1 MYRVEKWS
9 FDFSNEYAYK
19 YAGRYGAK
27 GEKRAKKVKPTPE
40 QIKKQNQTN
49 RVNRLRRLIKANFK
63 VGDIWATLKFKK
75 GTRVTVE
82 QLRKCVKKFTDYLK
96 YRYNK
101 IGQAFKWICRKEIG
115 KRFGVH
121 VHFIINRFDSG
132 NTDKLIKAAW
142 KHAGGYSVNYEFL
155 YEEGGYEDLAEYI
168 VKQPDSQEDD
178 NQLSLF
184 PEEERKQFKTYSCSR
199 NLIRPEPEV
208 KEYRNRTVRKLI
220 ENGPVATPGY
230 YIDKNSIYSGINPY
244 TGMSY
249 YRYTE
254 YRLGV
259 DARYKP
265 PWLDDD
271 EGGRDG

>member
-1 MYRVEKWS
+1 MYRLEKWS

-19 YAGRYGAK
+19 YAGRYGAS

-40 QIKKQNQTN
+40 QIRKQNQTN
-49 RVNRLRRLIKANFK
+49 RVNKLRRLIKANFK
-63 VGDIWATLKFKK
+63 VDDIWATLKFQK

-82 QLRKCVKKFTDYLK
+82 QLNECIKKFIAYLK
-96 YRYNK
+96 YRYKK
-101 IGQAFKWICRKEIG
+101 ISQDFKWIYRKEIG
-115 KRFGVH
+115 RRGGAH
-121 VHFIINRFDSG
+121 VHFIINRSEGGD
-132 NTDKLIKAAW
+132 TDKLIKKAW
-142 KHAGGYSVNYEFL
+142 KKAGGYSVNYECL
-155 YEEGGYEDLAEYI
+155 YEQGGYEDLAEYI
-168 VKQPDSQEDD
+168 AKLPDEQVD

-184 PEEERKQFKTYSCSR
+184 PEEERKQFKAYSCSR

-208 KEYRNRTVRKLI
+208 KECRRRTVRKLI
-220 ENGPVATPGY
+220 ENGPAATPGY
-230 YIDKNSIYSGINPY
+230 YIDKNSIYCGTNPF

-254 YRLGV
+254 YRLGA
-259 DARYKP
+259 DTRYKP